1 MVKSNLD
8 PKVLE
13 GKIREY
19 NNAYRRG
26 EPEITDLEF
35 DALVEQ
41 LYEINPNADWFKK
54 GVNDEVS
61 GRKEKLPIPMY
72 SLEKVK
78 TYDEIVRWVKS
89 CGLKDEDRLIITPK
103 FDGIS
108 LCVDEYNKK
117 AWTRGD
123 GEVGQ
128 NCTSH
133 FEQMI

>member
-1 MVKSNLD
+1 MVKSNVD

-26 EPEITDLEF
+26 EPEITDAEF

-41 LYEINPNADWFKK
+41 LHAVNPNADWFKK

-89 CGLKDEDRLIITPK
+89 CGLKMKTD
-103 FDGIS
+103 
-108 LCVDEYNKK
+108 
-117 AWTRGD
+117 
-123 GEVGQ
+123 
-128 NCTSH
+128 
-133 FEQMI
+133 